1 MGSSPG
7 RGIQPIFFERV
18 RRKGKRRKDAHIHRI
33 HKAWSEH
40 GVEALWTGQKNI
52 LLSCPKMPR
61 LHARSRLYELGVYIY
76 VRSLSLPHL
85 CFSSVFID
93 LRCRTMLLQVP

>member
-1 MGSSPG
+1 MKKNFSKSY
-7 RGIQPIFFERV
+7 I
-18 RRKGKRRKDAHIHRI
+18 IHQI

-61 LHARSRLYELGVYIY
+61 LHARSRLYDLGVFN
-76 VRSLSLPHL
+76 RPRPHYA
-85 CFSSVFID
+85 S
-93 LRCRTMLLQVP
+93 